1 MNAQKIKLHDHH
13 YGSPLCNPQMFPA
26 AAAAGLSFHPGLVS
40 SLPQQH
46 GGAVSWLHEECSGR
60 PEQRPRLRR
69 AHTAR
74 ATAHDENQALQRV
87 IMEDYGRRSNFLSLH
102 GENHG
107 CHQMIMEG
115 DQVVFMEGDQVVA

>member
-1 MNAQKIKLHDHH
+1 MMNAQKIKLHDHH

-60 PEQRPRLRR
+60 SAAAKAAAS
-69 AHTAR
+69 AHGESDGARQEPGTAKG
-74 ATAHDENQALQRV
+74 
-87 IMEDYGRRSNFLSLH
+87 DYGRLWKAIKFPIVARREPRLSS
-102 GENHG
+102 G
-107 CHQMIMEG
+107 
-115 DQVVFMEGDQVVA
+115 